1 MNLGSIMA
9 SLEDKGCQSLLNQGV
24 KFVKLNSLGSVQQIF
39 TRFLEFLLIKVF
51 FLSVLKRMVPLNNI
65 FQFQVLKV
73 YSNMFIKQDPQDIFK
88 TSNLS

>member
-1 MNLGSIMA
+1 MA

-51 FLSVLKRMVPLNNI
+51 FS
-65 FQFQVLKV
+65 
-73 YSNMFIKQDPQDIFK
+73 
-88 TSNLS
+88 